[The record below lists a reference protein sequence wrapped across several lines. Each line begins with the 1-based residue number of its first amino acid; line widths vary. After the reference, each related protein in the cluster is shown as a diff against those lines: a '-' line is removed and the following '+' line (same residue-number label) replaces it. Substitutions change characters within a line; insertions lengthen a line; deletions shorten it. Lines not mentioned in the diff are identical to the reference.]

1 MPYAIPTPADMKA
14 YLPAFAD
21 ASDAWLASGI
31 AEATGSVDTT
41 WAEADYQP
49 AIIYLAAHLLTLRSA
64 GQASTA
70 GFEVN
75 GMMTAGGLTKA
86 KVGDVEIGFADNGG
100 TVAVTNGDRF
110 YGTVWGRLFLN
121 LRRRNALPP
130 LWV

>member
-1 MPYAIPTPADMKA
+1 VPYVLPTAAEMKVF
-14 YLPAFAD
+14 LPAFAESD
-21 ASDAWLASGI
+21 DAWLSSGI
-31 AEATGSVDTT
+31 TEASFSVDTS
-41 WAEADYQP
+41 WNEHDYQP

-86 KVGDVEIGFADNGG
+86 KVGDVEVSFADNGG
-100 TVAVTNGDRF
+100 SVDVSNSDRF
-110 YGTVWGRLFLN
+110 YGTVWGRLFLA
-121 LRRRNALPP
+121 LRKRNVFLP